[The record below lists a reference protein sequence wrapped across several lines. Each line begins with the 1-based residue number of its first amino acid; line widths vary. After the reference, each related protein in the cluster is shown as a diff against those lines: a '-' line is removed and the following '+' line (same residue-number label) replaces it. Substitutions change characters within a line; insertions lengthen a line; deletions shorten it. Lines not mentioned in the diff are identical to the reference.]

1 MIKKLAFDP
10 GRSRRKAED
19 DPHNVYSKV
28 RSSLQYQL
36 TFFNKKKTFVQLAEL
51 ASCRELDKISL
62 GPRPGGRV
70 RSVVSA
76 PRARGLGN
84 GSPAGGAFG
93 GMVDLDESSDD
104 EVETSAVPS

>member
-1 MIKKLAFDP
+1 MTTLTTSFPKFV
-10 GRSRRKAED
+10 RRF
-19 DPHNVYSKV
+19 
-28 RSSLQYQL
+28 QYQL
-36 TFFNKKKTFVQLAEL
+36 AFFYITKTFVQLAEL
-51 ASCRELDKISL
+51 ASCRELDKISV

-84 GSPAGGAFG
+84 GSSAGGASG

-104 EVETSAVPS
+104 EVETLGVPS